1 MTGLVVVHLRDVRLP
16 ALGVADQPLGVV
28 VGKAPEEI
36 FIHVA
41 EAVALAREDEH
52 VETLVGAD
60 QGVDH
65 ADGVGRVD
73 VVVDVAVHQHQVA
86 FQVGCD
92 LRIGLDAV
100 DEGRVALVDLLQD
113 TVMLLAPPAVVD
125 AVVVVAGAGDS
136 RLEEIR
142 IFQKKKKIRR
152 KTMDSRTE
160 KFMKLMEQLGADI
173 DIPDE
178 FEFEKPDEEVI
189 HEWDE
194 LEGGG
199 TDEA

>member
-1 MTGLVVVHLRDVRLP
+1 M
-16 ALGVADQPLGVV
+16 
-28 VGKAPEEI
+28 
-36 FIHVA
+36 
-41 EAVALAREDEH
+41 ALAREDEH

-73 VVVDVAVHQHQVA
+73 VVVDVAVHQHQMA
-86 FQVGCD
+86 FQVGGD

-142 IFQKKKKIRR
+142 IFQNGRRAHESAARMAVDAYPVKIDER
-152 KTMDSRTE
+152 MSRTE
-160 KFMKLMEQLGADI
+160 LLDGIFLIL
-173 DIPDE
+173 
-178 FEFEKPDEEVI
+178 
-189 HEWDE
+189 
-194 LEGGG
+194 
-199 TDEA
+199 